1 MAHIKSFIRDQ
12 NITGDFTLFY
22 QRELVGKAFEWVS
35 FIGMLSVIS
44 VIIQLGTSDSNDS
57 GTENIESD
65 HNNANHDSSYNN
77 NSDDSGEVYR
87 LCT

>member
-1 MAHIKSFIRDQ
+1 
-12 NITGDFTLFY
+12 
-22 QRELVGKAFEWVS
+22 
-35 FIGMLSVIS
+35 MLSVIS